1 MVKVNIISGF
11 LGAGKTTLI
20 KKLLGGKIRQEK
32 VVLLE
37 NEYGDVSVDGSF
49 MKDAGIT
56 VTELSNGCICCS
68 LVGDLQKA
76 IDELIA
82 TYTPDRLLVEPSG
95 VGKLSE
101 IVAAVEK
108 AKERHDLEIA
118 GCATVVDAKK
128 CKMHMKAF
136 GEFYLDQ
143 IKTADT
149 VIFSRTQM
157 MTADKVEAARAL
169 IEENHPGVRVITTP
183 WDDLSSDTMMEVIES
198 GKPIVLHVEHE
209 HCDCGC
215 HDHEHHH
222 HHEHD
227 EHCDC
232 GCHDHEHHHHHEHDE
247 HCDCGCH
254 DHEHHHHHE
263 HDGHCDCGCHDHE
276 HHHHEHDEHCTCG
289 CHDHDHHHH
298 HHHGH
303 DAADVF
309 TSIGVETARRY
320 EQDEISAMLEALS
333 DEEKYG
339 HVLRAKGVLQDGSGS
354 WFQFDYVPGESQFRP
369 GTADYTGRLCVI
381 GAHIQEKALREL
393 LKV

>member
-1 MVKVNIISGF
+1 MIKCNIVAGF

-20 KKLLGGKIRQEK
+20 KKLLSAVAGEK

-37 NEYGDVSVDGSF
+37 NEYGDVSVDGAF

-76 IDELIA
+76 IDELIE
-82 TYTPDRLLVEPSG
+82 TYHPDRLLIEPSG

-101 IVAAVEK
+101 IAAAIEE
-108 AKERHDLEIA
+108 ARERHEDLVIS

-128 CKMHMKAF
+128 CKMHMKNF

-149 VIFSRTQM
+149 VIFSRTQLM
-157 MTADKVEAARAL
+157 DADKVEAARHL
-169 IEENHPGVRVITTP
+169 VEENHEGVRIITTP
-183 WDDLSSDTMMEVIES
+183 WDDLSAEMLLEVIEQ
-198 GKPIVLHVEHE
+198 GKPLVSHEDMEKAHHHYHE
-209 HCDCGC
+209 HGEHCTCGC

-222 HHEHD
+222 EHGEHCGCHDHAHHHEHG
-227 EHCDC
+227 EHC
-232 GCHDHEHHHHHEHDE
+232 GCHDHEHHHEHGEHCSCGHDHHEH
-247 HCDCGCH
+247 G
-254 DHEHHHHHE
+254 
-263 HDGHCDCGCHDHE
+263 
-276 HHHHEHDEHCTCG
+276 
-289 CHDHDHHHH
+289 H

-303 DAADVF
+303 DADEVF
-309 TSIGVETARRY
+309 TSIGAETARRY
-320 EQDEISAMLEALS
+320 EQMDIASMLVALQ

-339 HVLRAKGVLQDGSGS
+339 HVLRAKGVLQDNAGN

-381 GAHIQEKALREL
+381 GAHLNEKALKEL
-393 LKV
+393 FKV